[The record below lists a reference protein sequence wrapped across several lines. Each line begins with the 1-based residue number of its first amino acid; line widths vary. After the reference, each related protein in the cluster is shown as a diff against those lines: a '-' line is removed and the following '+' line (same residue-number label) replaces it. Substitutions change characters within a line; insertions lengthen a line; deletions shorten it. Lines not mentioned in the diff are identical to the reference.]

1 MYSSSAF
8 PKHKTILSRTD
19 PEVPGREMTNSR
31 TRIPV
36 LALPFS
42 QTVFIPQLPQ
52 MSLYFGDEHSIS
64 HLFWQTTQVLHSL
77 YAFYLNPGYCD
88 RVTATAMQAYALDT
102 CILESSIGDQGILM
116 AECKRGSLS
125 WIPLTVASLG
135 LSLVCANVE
144 RTLSPCKNTNPKAEP
159 TFMT

>member
-42 QTVFIPQLPQ
+42 QTVLIPQLPQ
-52 MSLYFGDEHSIS
+52 ASLYFGDEHSIS
-64 HLFWQTTQVLHSL
+64 HLFWQMTQVLHSL
-77 YAFYLNPGYCD
+77 YAFHLNPGYCD
-88 RVTATAMQAYALDT
+88 RVTAIAMQVYAMDT
-102 CILESSIGDQGILM
+102 CILESGIDQGILM

-125 WIPLTVASLG
+125 WIPLTVSSLG
-135 LSLVCANVE
+135 LSLVCVE
-144 RTLSPCKNTNPKAEP
+144 RTLSPCKDTKPKAEP